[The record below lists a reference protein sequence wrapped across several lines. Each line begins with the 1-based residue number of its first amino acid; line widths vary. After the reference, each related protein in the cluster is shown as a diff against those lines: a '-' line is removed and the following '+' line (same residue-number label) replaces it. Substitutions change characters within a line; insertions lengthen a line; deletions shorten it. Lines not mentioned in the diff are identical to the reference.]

1 MKVSKQIRNIG
12 LVHYLGVLAAL
23 LLLVFG
29 YFFLAPHTQEVSVV
43 IRLADKDMIWLDNG
57 SPRSVSVESI
67 RPGIKETDAFGR
79 VSAEVVRVSS
89 FDQPVR
95 ESQYTQKKTVYVTLR
110 LRASYNEKK
119 DQYRYQGTVLQM
131 GDWVRFTVQ
140 SSIINGLVMQIP
152 SREEQQQTSVLLN
165 AQLKTEGP
173 FTHEPFSETTG
184 IDRYIADA
192 ITVGDKVTDS
202 EGNVLAEVLE
212 KTVNPATRITI
223 DQYGVVHTQQDTRKY
238 DVMLSL
244 RVTARRI
251 GDELYYLDLV
261 RLKVNA
267 PLPLFLSKIDIE
279 PRITEIVSV
288 GK

>member
-1 MKVSKQIRNIG
+1 MKIPKQIRNMG
-12 LVHYLGVLAAL
+12 LVHYLGALAAL

-29 YFFLAPHTQEVSVV
+29 YFLLAPHTQEVSVV

-95 ESQYTQKKTVYVTLR
+95 ESQYIQKKTVYVTLR

-152 SREEQQQTSVLLN
+152 SRNDQQQTPVLLN

-184 IDRYIADA
+184 VDRYIADA

-223 DQYGVVHTQQDTRKY
+223 DQYGVVHTQQDMRKY
-238 DVMLSL
+238 DVTLSL

>member
-1 MKVSKQIRNIG
+1 MNAQKRIRSVG
-12 LVHYLGVLAAL
+12 LMHYLGVLAAVL
-23 LLLVFG
+23 LLALG
-29 YFFLAPHTQEVSVV
+29 YFLLAPHTQDVSVV

-67 RPGIKETDAFGR
+67 RPGIKETDALGR

-110 LRASYNEKK
+110 LRASYNKKK

-152 SREEQQQTSVLLN
+152 SHESQPQIPVLLK

-184 IDRYIADA
+184 VDRYIADA

-202 EGNVLAEVLE
+202 EGNILAEILE
-212 KTVNPATRITI
+212 KTVSPATRITI
-223 DQYGVVHTQQDTRKY
+223 DQYGVVHTQQDMRKY
-238 DVMLSL
+238 DVVLSL

>member
-152 SREEQQQTSVLLN
+152 SREDQQQTPVLLN

-184 IDRYIADA
+184 VDRYIADA